1 VAERADDQDVVDA
14 TRRIAGE
21 EQAMMERL
29 EANVD
34 AAADAAVEARP
45 RDEPATQIKKYL
57 ADAHAIEEQAIA
69 LLSARRSS
77 STTNVLA
84 AIFEDHL
91 SQSREHAELVQ
102 SRLSALG
109 GDASSFKDAAM
120 RLGAL
125 HSATFFQGHP
135 DTPGKLVAFGYAFEH
150 LEIGGYE
157 QLERVANVAGD
168 VKTSRLAD
176 KIPVEER
183 NAAVPA
189 RTGRQRSNGR
199 DLLRLEVE
207 RMTDGTRV
215 SEASVPNMISHLV
228 NRKGRMHGR

>member
-125 HSATFFQGHP
+125 NWATFFQGHP

-150 LEIGGYE
+150 L
-157 QLERVANVAGD
+157 GD
-168 VKTSRLAD
+168 RR
-176 KIPVEER
+176 IR
-183 NAAVPA
+183 AARARGECRRRRKDLPA
-189 RTGRQRSNGR
+189 GRQDPRRGAQCCSACANWPATIQWNETSCAWR
-199 DLLRLEVE
+199 
-207 RMTDGTRV
+207 
-215 SEASVPNMISHLV
+215 
-228 NRKGRMHGR
+228 